1 MAAFKGWSTLGGS
14 GAGGS
19 SSFDTDSALGISSS
33 GSVITPVTIETPKM
47 PSFGTNI
54 TKPKAPSNDELKQQ
68 RLQYEEAAIQANA
81 QRYLEDFKAK
91 HPEDQVSVQKQ
102 EEDYNALIN
111 TGIDADLATNVNFV
125 NNPDLVRRQKTAI
138 VTALDG
144 YIKSQKQAVHDA
156 STPEGLGMSLGHGL
170 DTTWDASLIATGA
183 LAENTDKAK
192 ISATEQEMR
201 TNEQAYQNSYRANQ
215 SLANKLAPDMRSQL
229 EHNVMAP
236 EEQKFKQRQG
246 ELQRQLEQQKFEADF
261 NKALRDL
268 AIVEAINK
276 TDANEAERLKNNRMY
291 QESVLRDSELQND
304 PNYDYM
310 VGITKN
316 NHKFFHIAKL
326 VLENMPQLAATVAA
340 GTVGGAVGGGGGAAA
355 AMALMNYGQSIGG
368 IGQQVIQSVID
379 ADQDQMDKISEYS
392 RLKQWAID
400 HGQGED
406 KADKFARVSIGMQ
419 AAAEHT
425 GTAIAPALVSTFLGP
440 EALLAKEGLLN
451 KFVQNGIVKSVAGK
465 VAGKTAGKG
474 AAATAGATAGATVAS
489 QGASAIA
496 RTAANPTTKLQK
508 LENWLLNKPM
518 TRKAGGL
525 IVASGGE
532 GLDEVTENAA
542 SIHIANQALGTNTS
556 LLDGWLSN
564 FALGALLGGIYGS
577 PALRRH
583 AKSQTT
589 GAPQSVSFGT
599 NQSSGSAQAGQSSGS
614 TQSGTAPASPGA
626 PASVSGL
633 ASADPKDIIA
643 NHPSYQGLKTDADK
657 QAAQGYAQSFGN
669 TLKSIRA
676 QTADVTD
683 ANIDGALATQLD
695 NAIQGIASLFPN
707 SDQFVDNALDVI
719 NKSGTNSKH
728 TVSLTR
734 DGIRKRALA
743 YQAQQNQQFQQQQA
757 GQNAQPSNT
766 QAGTQQNAQPSNAQA
781 NAQTTAQPNA
791 QTTAQPNAQTTAQA
805 NTQQNTQ
812 PNQQGTT
819 TVGAPQSVS
828 FGSEATST
836 PVGASTPI
844 SARPKAQTGTD
855 VTGAEVNQNT
865 GKSGERSNIDNILSQ
880 EAQQRA
886 QQEAQAQQ
894 YQPAQYPPAIVGDT
908 NANGGTDQG
917 LSPANSSATGTQQG
931 NANAVGQQN
940 FEQVAGSYQ
949 TTEGAGT
956 SWSPYEN
963 AGATSSDVQSSQ
975 SENWWP
981 GQGND
986 SGRSGAEDALTG
998 TQSDLRAGSTA
1009 SQAEQ
1014 RTGNSANAEAI
1025 SPDDAQRIAVDTA
1038 RAEAYQEI
1046 RRDIEREN
1054 EHYTETVHE
1063 VEQQLM
1069 PDTEGMSEDE
1079 RQQATVLAKVNA
1091 QLYTNIQ
1098 ATLRSIFESN
1108 KTADTALDMYFAP
1121 DIENNG
1127 ATRDSYDSSNDS
1139 INYTYS
1145 ADTPFVA
1152 SHELLHATLSYIRSH
1167 YSILKTAAETNPQAR
1182 ELLNSINDLAQAVG
1196 ITPEDL
1202 INNITVQRIGT
1213 SANGAAQVTNVEEHI
1228 ATAFEN
1234 YVRGKWSN
1242 KALAENGYNRIPQ
1255 LAQALARAVT
1265 KAFSNTVAYAQK
1277 LASQFVAHV
1286 QLLLKTSPAFSGRL
1300 RDAVTAYETNKSDTG
1315 HRFIHSVATLIRAA
1329 RRATPHVDTMLTSQD
1344 VDYNVPD
1351 VLSSDR
1357 LDPKVSAFFD
1367 LITNGVP
1374 AYGQGQYNASED
1386 ARLRARAVYDVAT
1399 AHRAAS
1405 LEAQGMDSATALKK
1419 AHEDVL
1425 TVMRR
1430 DDAEAYAKYVAQ
1442 EATERASVLLD
1453 ETASDPVVSATIN
1466 SHIQANPNE
1475 RAKASIVGLA
1485 QASIARLVKQHLPA
1499 SWGSIDVHWASNE
1512 LTVSASSL
1520 QNKIVDSLNAKI
1532 YADFING
1539 NFEQYLSNADRTNPE
1554 ALRLVN
1560 ASQNYQ
1566 ALADQGKYQ
1575 QAVRDYVNSKI
1586 APVVRSYCQYIDP
1599 SIKDANTPI
1608 NFANAISA
1616 HSKAKLTGAT
1626 SGMSRLQAKLYT
1638 HVSNTMRS
1646 SESFAD
1652 DVAHCAPDVAIQC
1665 ETDLAVMQA
1674 IQTMADQNAIP
1685 VNASTISLAAH
1696 AVNAAKPIEL
1706 APQTA
1711 TSPEVAN
1718 LTNTKLDDAHI
1729 AVAAAVQTAVRERFG
1744 KADINVHLDNHSTV
1758 LDVLSS
1764 AINDNWDAIAQSKSW
1779 NGMDIRN
1786 AVDTYSR
1793 ADNAK
1798 GKSLL
1803 DIANWFD
1810 ISTPTSTYV
1819 MPDPALMPV
1828 FNANSLSATEAAAV
1842 RFVKVVNELY
1852 ATVRNAVHN
1861 ELVQRDAVRSDL
1873 ENQRFTW
1880 SQTDTRAGAEATAGY
1895 IEDTFISNGMPAPVA
1910 SAVAEHLV
1918 QRAQTLHS
1926 LPSHA
1931 RDEAVTT
1938 YITNQFGQIFRT
1950 ESDLSVMMSD
1960 TTGTSSYAIHLASS
1974 DLDLMLAG
1982 QGILQPEVEVAME
1995 ANTPTQE
2002 LIDSASNPDSRPA
2015 EMTEVQEV
2023 QARDAAA
2030 DEITQLLEAP
2040 VTEQTATNPAL
2051 DINNNEELKQWF
2063 SVNGIRDA
2071 DGNPQV
2077 FYLNGASLTTEPVAG
2092 GTNVQTYA
2100 RATNIGNGK
2109 STNQKHV
2116 LALFRAGKTE
2126 EAQQFMKEHTKV
2138 DAIQDSHGTIYVA
2151 NLSNNTS
2158 WWSNDKGQAKA
2169 EQEQVTI
2176 PAPDQET
2183 VTEGAPQ
2190 EVSLNSESEPASVGT
2205 DGKLYSDEQWARMSA
2220 KERGEAW
2227 AEIINSPEPEAE
2239 RVSQPAPKRK
2249 KPVDSATLQ
2258 DLMADA
2264 DEAFS
2269 RRSRPA
2275 PEPEV
2280 KPEANPEPKAET
2292 RSEVRQDVI
2301 ERWKQALEEGND
2313 TKREAIERGMTSKEL
2328 AEATGVGTNTNTDV
2342 NTEEDADTSLYI
2354 ISGDEDETKTALR
2367 KAWADVVDA
2376 SNGSIN
2382 PDAFPKATLNAF
2394 AGRILRVSS
2403 KGKPLVKIGE
2413 ALTAINEHC
2422 RNKGHGIADD
2432 AVMKQ
2437 FAQAVDDYINVAYE
2451 LSRAMEMQ
2459 PSGDIK
2465 YARSASAQPAGTQAN
2480 AQQTQPAQASGTQQA
2495 QATNTQQVAPQSNA
2509 TLQQQIADRI
2519 KAQHDFFKRK
2529 ADEYANSTERAAS
2542 ETIDTLPPM
2551 EAGLWHRF
2559 ARKVREQFVD
2569 STAMF
2574 RSWMQLNASP
2584 VVGDAASH
2592 PAYMA
2597 FANARER
2604 VQGARVAI
2612 QERVLSPVQDYFK
2625 GVAKDMGLDDVVV
2638 ATELGK
2644 ARSMLHILEATE
2656 RRHMELQQNLMSV
2669 YMNPNSD
2676 PVKQQKAL
2684 KKAEDELKDFEAAQN
2699 GQTVHNDN
2707 TGADEPLMKIP
2718 GGMTA
2723 AKAKTEYEAIVKK
2736 YGEDRVRESVER
2748 MGQAYD
2754 ALIQYGIEQGAYSQN
2769 DIANFGNWQ
2778 YYCPLADKAGL
2789 EHGIVNDVVDLSPE
2803 LAEKVG
2809 IGSKLPAVDSYTAL
2823 AHMTYR
2829 MANCVGTLDL
2839 GSEMVALHKRMA
2851 EAYNNGTP
2859 GISMSNFSIAN
2870 AKGTY
2875 YNGLIIM
2882 PAAQLMHIRDN
2893 VEKTYN
2899 GDLSGRA
2906 KTFLDNAAFYA
2917 RVQEPAI
2924 NPDGSPVLDA
2934 NGNPVMQTRT
2944 YAVAFNENDRYA
2956 KTHDANGN
2964 IVDAD
2969 LPSHKEEH
2977 DALRSMFTPQKQSK
2991 ARKIVGSMTSGL
3003 ASLNTTYKPFFPPI
3017 NTVRD
3022 YFERALFTAGKI
3034 YRDANGN
3041 AVDRSKI
3048 AAGFTKNMLH
3058 GPAVMKSVLTGK
3070 TDVGGELG
3078 QYLTE
3083 FKELGIMSSTSL
3095 RALLA
3100 SNEKM
3105 SYAFL
3110 QEMITRVEKG
3120 EDAKTVWKQLS
3131 KKHKQFRGMMHTYSE
3146 MWYAIPIFATYKTMR
3161 ENGMSKRDA
3170 QYYATEIA
3178 NMSQRGKLGNGWMGA
3193 LWPFTTSIGQSAAQ
3207 LADFFG
3213 LGSMA
3218 FGQGEKSKQYRKR
3231 AMKNYAITTG
3241 VALSVSMFLPA
3252 IATALGDGD
3261 DEEGQK
3267 ILDRMGL
3274 SSFTA
3279 LPIPLGS
3286 GGEYYKLPLGFGV
3299 VPLATQ
3305 MAVGFDR
3312 IQRGVDT
3319 VPHVMSELLCSFT
3332 SIMSPVGG
3340 PTYETHSAEELAIK
3354 MLNTFVPSPVQG
3366 LAEMATNRDFW
3377 GNQIRKGYPQDDV
3390 RASDSGAL
3398 RTPGFWKDLAKGIYE
3413 NTNGS
3418 LDIAPESLRA
3428 LASSYLQG
3436 PFQAVYAWL
3445 DNDPFVKDP
3454 MYENTRA
3461 TLGPALTLMGATSVY
3476 SAAPNLPRR
3485 DMYEFSNECDEF
3497 IRKAGLHDALVVNSV
3512 VNPKTG
3518 KQYTAAEKRY
3528 DALIMAGVDQAYA
3541 EDFVRSYTMQRQLLK
3556 DATAYRK
3563 KIESAMAAGATSD
3576 MIQQLNDERW
3586 IKEQV
3591 YVEAEQKLMNYNN
3604 GVYRRGTIPL
3614 PDPELVKYTL
3624 ATLGGE

>member
-138 VTALDG
+138 ETALDG

-215 SLANKLAPDMRSQL
+215 SIANKLAPDMRSQL

-474 AAATAGATAGATVAS
+474 AAATAGATAGATAAS

-781 NAQTTAQPNA
+781 NAQTTAQ
-791 QTTAQPNAQTTAQA
+791 A

-812 PNQQGTT
+812 TNQQGTT

-1079 RQQATVLAKVNA
+1079 RQQAIVQAKLQA
-1091 QLYTNIQ
+1091 HLYANIQ
-1098 ATLRSIFESN
+1098 ATLRSIFEASSTPIATLSKHFGPRLEHISSYDEDGN
-1108 KTADTALDMYFAP
+1108 SIAGEYSVLADTIRITDANEMPFA
-1121 DIENNG
+1121 
-1127 ATRDSYDSSNDS
+1127 
-1139 INYTYS
+1139 
-1145 ADTPFVA
+1145 VA
-1152 SHELLHATLSYIRSH
+1152 HELMHATLSYIRKY
-1167 YSILKTAAETNPQAR
+1167 YSAIERAAVTNPQAK
-1182 ELLNSINDLAQAVG
+1182 ELIESVNGLAQYLGVFPEDIINDRLNTFVYDANHEV
-1196 ITPEDL
+1196 
-1202 INNITVQRIGT
+1202 VGT
-1213 SANGAAQVTNVEEHI
+1213 SQLEESL
-1228 ATAFEN
+1228 ATAFTEYISKKWAGKALDEDGMSKQQS
-1234 YVRGKWSN
+1234 YV
-1242 KALAENGYNRIPQ
+1242 KALASVI
-1255 LAQALARAVT
+1255 A
-1265 KAFSNTVAYAQK
+1265 KAFHNVVRAAFNIAAHYVAR
-1277 LASQFVAHV
+1277 LEN
-1286 QLLLKTSPAFSGRL
+1286 LLNASPAFSGIINKALKNYNRNKINQIHEI
-1300 RDAVTAYETNKSDTG
+1300 TPGTNTRVSYQPNMPEQE
-1315 HRFIHSVATLIRAA
+1315 HNFVHSVAMMIRASN
-1329 RRATPHVDTMLTSQD
+1329 RATTGEDAQLNDMARN
-1344 VDYNVPD
+1344 YYVPTVEHAD
-1351 VLSSDR
+1351 K
-1357 LDPKVSAFFD
+1357 LDPKLEAFFD
-1367 LITNGVP
+1367 IITGGLPSYEQN
-1374 AYGQGQYNASED
+1374 QYDAPTD
-1386 ARLRARAVYDVAT
+1386 ARLRTRAVYDVAT

-1405 LEAQGMDSATALKK
+1405 YEARGVDSATALKK
-1419 AHEDVL
+1419 SHEDVL
-1425 TVMRR
+1425 AAMRG
-1430 DDAEAYAKYVAQ
+1430 DDTELYANHVAQ
-1442 EATERASVLLD
+1442 NADAKATATLDRIANDPAISARISNSVQTHYDDPARAS
-1453 ETASDPVVSATIN
+1453 A
-1466 SHIQANPNE
+1466 
-1475 RAKASIVGLA
+1475 VGLI
-1485 QASIARLVKQHLPA
+1485 QTSVSRLIKNNLPA
-1499 SWGSIDVHWASNE
+1499 AW
-1512 LTVSASSL
+1512 
-1520 QNKIVDSLNAKI
+1520 
-1532 YADFING
+1532 
-1539 NFEQYLSNADRTNPE
+1539 SNADVSWNNDLDVS
-1554 ALRLVN
+1554 AQ
-1560 ASQNYQ
+1560 S
-1566 ALADQGKYQ
+1566 LADQAVDSITAQVYSDFTNGKFAQYMTDADYGNPQVLNLDTISHERNMQADMSQHQ
-1575 QAVRDYVNSKI
+1575 QAIRAYVETKVAPIVRAYCGYISPNS
-1586 APVVRSYCQYIDP
+1586 DT
-1599 SIKDANTPI
+1599 NTT
-1608 NFANAISA
+1608 ISLSSA
-1616 HSKAKLTGAT
+1616 VDVHSRASLTGAPE
-1626 SGMSRLQAKLYT
+1626 GMSPLQAKLYT
-1638 HVSNTMRS
+1638 HTVNAMRNN
-1646 SESFAD
+1646 ESFAN
-1652 DVAHCAPDVAIQC
+1652 DVAHCTPDVAVQAEI
-1665 ETDLAVMQA
+1665 DLIIMQA
-1674 IQTMADQNAIP
+1674 IQTVASRNPSAVNGATVSLIARSINGAKAIDLEQQISSNPIVANASSANLDSSHTAMTVAIQEALKKKFGIIP
-1685 VNASTISLAAH
+1685 VVVHVDNNSSILDAVRSAVTENWDNITRSDTSLA
-1696 AVNAAKPIEL
+1696 ID
-1706 APQTA
+1706 QTV
-1711 TSPEVAN
+1711 P
-1718 LTNTKLDDAHI
+1718 L
-1729 AVAAAVQTAVRERFG
+1729 
-1744 KADINVHLDNHSTV
+1744 
-1758 LDVLSS
+1758 
-1764 AINDNWDAIAQSKSW
+1764 
-1779 NGMDIRN
+1779 GME
-1786 AVDTYSR
+1786 
-1793 ADNAK
+1793 
-1798 GKSLL
+1798 G
-1803 DIANWFD
+1803 WHE
-1810 ISTPTSTYV
+1810 ISTPAGNFIAPSSDFLTSADSTGNL
-1819 MPDPALMPV
+1819 D
-1828 FNANSLSATEAAAV
+1828 AAA
-1842 RFVKVVNELY
+1842 RFAGAVNQLY

-1895 IEDTFISNGMPAPVA
+1895 IEDTFVSNGMPAPVA

-2063 SVNGIRDA
+2063 SINGIRDA

-2077 FYLNGASLTTEPVAG
+2077 FYLNGAGLTTEPVAG

-2109 STNQKHV
+2109 STNQKHA
-2116 LALFRAGKTE
+2116 LALFRAGKTG
-2126 EAQQFMKEHTKV
+2126 EAQQFMREHTKV

-2190 EVSLNSESEPASVGT
+2190 EVSLNSEPEPASVDT

-2227 AEIINSPEPEAE
+2227 AEVLNGPEPEAE

-2280 KPEANPEPKAET
+2280 KPEAEPEAQPKIET

-2354 ISGDEDETKTALR
+2354 ISGDKDETKTALR

-2851 EAYNNGTP
+2851 EAYNNGAP

>member
-19 SSFDTDSALGISSS
+19 SSFNTDSALGISSS

-81 QRYLEDFKAK
+81 QRYLEDFKTK

-102 EEDYNALIN
+102 EEDYNELIN
-111 TGIDADLATNVNFV
+111 TGIDADLATNANFV
-125 NNPDLVRRQKTAI
+125 NNPDLVQRQKTAI
-138 VTALDG
+138 MTALNG
-144 YIKSQKQAVHDA
+144 YIKPQKQAVQDA
-156 STPEGLGMSLGHGL
+156 STIEGLGMSFGHGL

-229 EHNVMAP
+229 ERNVMIP

-246 ELQRQLEQQKFEADF
+246 ELQRQVEQQKFEADF

-276 TDANEAERLKNNRMY
+276 TDANEAERLKNNRLY

-465 VAGKTAGKG
+465 VAGKTASKG
-474 AAATAGATAGATVAS
+474 VAATATAGATAGATAAS

-496 RTAANPTTKLQK
+496 RTAASPTTKLQK

-577 PALRRH
+577 PALLRH

-643 NHPSYQGLKTDADK
+643 NHPSYQSLKTDADK
-657 QAAQGYAQSFGN
+657 QAAQGYAQTFGN
-669 TLKSIRA
+669 ALKSIRA
-676 QTADVTD
+676 QTADVMD
-683 ANIDGALATQLD
+683 ENIDGALATQLD
-695 NAIQGIASLFPN
+695 NAIQGITSLFPN
-707 SDQFVDNALDVI
+707 SDQFVDNALDVL
-719 NKSGTNSKH
+719 NESGTNSKH

-766 QAGTQQNAQPSNAQA
+766 QANTQQNAQPSNAQAGTQQNAQPSNAQ
-781 NAQTTAQPNA
+781 T
-791 QTTAQPNAQTTAQA
+791 NAQTTAQA

-812 PNQQGTT
+812 TNQQDTI

-828 FGSEATST
+828 FSSEATST

-844 SARPKAQTGTD
+844 SARPKAQAGTD

-917 LSPANSSATGTQQG
+917 LSPANSSTTGTQQG
-931 NANAVGQQN
+931 NTNAVGQQN

-949 TTEGAGT
+949 TTEVAGT

-963 AGATSSDVQSSQ
+963 ARETSSDVQSSQ

-986 SGRSGAEDALTG
+986 SGRSGAEDALAS

-1014 RTGNSANAEAI
+1014 RTGNGANAEAI

-1038 RAEAYQEI
+1038 RTEAYQEI

-1054 EHYTETVHE
+1054 AHYTETVQE

-1079 RQQATVLAKVNA
+1079 RQQATVVAKMNA
-1091 QLYTNIQ
+1091 HLYTNIQ

-1127 ATRDSYDSSNDS
+1127 ATRNSYDSSNNA

-1145 ADTPFVA
+1145 TDTPFVA

-1202 INNITVQRIGT
+1202 INNTTVQRIGT

-1234 YVRGKWSN
+1234 YVRDKWSN
-1242 KALAENGYNRIPQ
+1242 KALAENGQNRIPQ

-1386 ARLRARAVYDVAT
+1386 ARLRTRAVYDVAT

-1430 DDAEAYAKYVAQ
+1430 DDAEAYAKHVAQ

-1453 ETASDPVVSATIN
+1453 ETASDPVVSTTIN
-1466 SHIQANPNE
+1466 SHIQVNPNE

-1485 QASIARLVKQHLPA
+1485 QASITRLVKQHLPA

-1638 HVSNTMRS
+1638 HVSNAMRS
-1646 SESFAD
+1646 SESFAN
-1652 DVAHCAPDVAIQC
+1652 DVVHCAPDVAIQC

-1764 AINDNWDAIAQSKSW
+1764 AINENWDAIAQSKSW

-1819 MPDPALMPV
+1819 MPDPALMPA
-1828 FNANSLSATEAAAV
+1828 FNANRLSATEAAAV
-1842 RFVKVVNELY
+1842 RFVEVVNELY

-1880 SQTDTRAGAEATAGY
+1880 SQTNTRAGAEATAGY
-1895 IEDTFISNGMPAPVA
+1895 IENAFVNNGMPAPVA

-1918 QRAQTLHS
+1918 QRAQTLHNM
-1926 LPSHA
+1926 PSPA
-1931 RDEAVTT
+1931 RDEAVIT
-1938 YITNQFGQIFRT
+1938 YTTNQFGQIFRT

-2077 FYLNGASLTTEPVAG
+2077 FYLNGAGLTTEPVAS

-2109 STNQKHV
+2109 STNQKHA

-2126 EAQQFMKEHTKV
+2126 EAQQFMKERTKV

-2190 EVSLNSESEPASVGT
+2190 EVSLNSEPEPASVGT

-2239 RVSQPAPKRK
+2239 RVSQPAPTRK

-2280 KPEANPEPKAET
+2280 KPEAKPEPKAET

-2328 AEATGVGTNTNTDV
+2328 AEATGVGTDTNANTNTD
-2342 NTEEDADTSLYI
+2342 EGADTSLYI
-2354 ISGDEDETKTALR
+2354 ISGDKDETKTALR

-2382 PDAFPKATLNAF
+2382 PDAFPEATLNAF

-2413 ALTAINEHC
+2413 ALTAINGNC
-2422 RNKGHGIADD
+2422 RDRGHGIADD

-2437 FAQAVDDYINVAYE
+2437 FAQAVDDYINAAYE

-2459 PSGDIK
+2459 PGSDVK
-2465 YARSASAQPAGTQAN
+2465 YARSAPAQPAGTQAN
-2480 AQQTQPAQASGTQQA
+2480 AQQAQPAQASGTQQA
-2495 QATNTQQVAPQSNA
+2495 QATNTQQAAPQNNT

-2519 KAQHDFFKRK
+2519 KAQHDFFRRK
-2529 ADEYANSTERAAS
+2529 ADEYANSSERAAS

-2604 VQGARVAI
+2604 VQGARIAI

-2638 ATELGK
+2638 ATEMGK

-2669 YMNPNSD
+2669 YMNLNSD

-2684 KKAEDELKDFEAAQN
+2684 KKAEDELKSFEAAQN

-2707 TGADEPLMKIP
+2707 TGTDEPLVKLP

-2723 AKAKTEYEAIVKK
+2723 AKAKTEYEAIIKK

-2769 DIANFGNWQ
+2769 DIANFGDWQ

-2809 IGSKLPAVDSYTAL
+2809 IGSKLPTVDSYTAL

-2851 EAYNNGTP
+2851 EAYSKGTP
-2859 GISMSNFSIAN
+2859 GISMSSFSIAN

-2924 NPDGSPVLDA
+2924 KPDGLPAMDA

-2969 LPSHKEEH
+2969 LPSHKQEH
-2977 DALRSMFTPQKQSK
+2977 DALRSMFTPQKQST
-2991 ARKIVGSMTSGL
+2991 ARKLVSSMTSGL

-3231 AMKNYAITTG
+3231 VMKNYAITTG

-3332 SIMSPVGG
+3332 SILSPVGG

-3354 MLNTFVPSPVQG
+3354 MLNTFVPSPAQG

-3497 IRKAGLHDALVVNSV
+3497 IRKAGLHDALVVNSI